1 MSRVEQKA
9 ETREG
14 ILTSAARLVRQKGI
28 GGASVEAVM
37 RGAGLTVG
45 GFYAHFRSKEAL
57 VDAALER
64 TMSQSRERLF
74 KSLEADPPQTR
85 LERIV
90 RRHLCPA
97 QRDAGH
103 EGCPLPAVVGEVATT
118 APEHAEVLE
127 HELTRFADELAQNL
141 PPDSAR
147 RSHALGLIALM
158 YSGLSLARA
167 VRGTALSDE
176 LLKACRAF
184 ALGPDAGVASRAHG
198 RG

>member
-14 ILTSAARLVRQKGI
+14 ILTSAARLVRRKGI

-64 TMSQSRERLF
+64 TMAQSRERLF
-74 KSLEADPPQTR
+74 KGLEADPPKTR

-90 RRHLCPA
+90 RRYLSPA
-97 QRDAGH
+97 QRDAGD

-127 HELTRFADELAQNL
+127 AELGRFAEALAQNL
-141 PPDSAR
+141 PAESSR
-147 RSHALGLIALM
+147 RTHALGLIALL
-158 YSGLSLARA
+158 YGGLSLARA
-167 VRGTALSDE
+167 VKGTALSDE

-184 ALGPDAGVASRAHG
+184 ALGGTP
-198 RG
+198 